1 MSEQPDPEMDEEEE
15 LHRFDPQL
23 ALADERY
30 EVIGSILCEVYEPG
44 DHKWILSDML
54 DRVLLHKYL

>member
-30 EVIGSILCEVYEPG
+30 EVIGSILYFTS
-44 DHKWILSDML
+44 ILD
-54 DRVLLHKYL
+54 YPFF